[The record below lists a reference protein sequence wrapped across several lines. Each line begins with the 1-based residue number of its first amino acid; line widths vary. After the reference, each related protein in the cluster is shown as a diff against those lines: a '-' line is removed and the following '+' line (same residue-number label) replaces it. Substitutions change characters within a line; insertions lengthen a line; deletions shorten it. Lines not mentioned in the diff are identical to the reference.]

1 MGSTQAACSFLYV
14 SDSVISVCQYRFTD
28 HTDPQTHRNYR
39 STDPPTIPTQRLTDP
54 PYLCYYCPMPK
65 TSSVYVCQQCGYQSP
80 TFMGRCPEC
89 GTWNSLVEQIQK
101 SERRKTRNDSTQKS
115 EIINLQQLDK
125 QDYQRISTKI
135 EELDRVLG
143 GGIVAGSVVLVAG
156 DPGIGKS
163 TLLTQLA
170 LNMNSSH
177 DSRDTKNN
185 TNDVLRATS
194 NVLYV
199 AGEESAKQIKIR
211 ADRISPKADLAILN
225 EVDVDVIAGVIE
237 EFKPSLA
244 IIDSIQTLQTDDLNS
259 VAGSVGQVRES
270 AHRLQKLAKKLHI
283 PIFLV
288 GHVTKEGTI
297 AGPKTLEHLVDVVLS
312 LEGDSSSPTRILRAT
327 KNRFG
332 ATDEIGV
339 FEMVDQGIKEIK
351 NPSQFFLEQKVDAP
365 GSVVVALLNGVRPL
379 LVEIQALVTKSY
391 LPVPRRTGFGVD
403 INRLQLLVA
412 VLSKRLNLPLGDKD
426 VFVNVTGGVKINEP
440 AVDLGVCM
448 AIISSLKDQSIKP
461 KSCFIG
467 EVGLLGELRAV
478 RGTDKRSNEAKK
490 LGYTNIIS
498 PENAKSLDAALK
510 LSIVSAK

>member
-1 MGSTQAACSFLYV
+1 MG
-14 SDSVISVCQYRFTD
+14 
-28 HTDPQTHRNYR
+28 
-39 STDPPTIPTQRLTDP
+39 
-54 PYLCYYCPMPK
+54 K
-65 TSSVYVCQQCGYQSP
+65 
-80 TFMGRCPEC
+80 CPEC

-101 SERRKTRNDSTQKS
+101 SGNRIVNSKTTQKA
-115 EIINLQQLDK
+115 EIVNLQKLEN

-143 GGIVAGSVVLVAG
+143 GGIVSGSVVLVAG

-170 LNMNSSH
+170 LNLEK
-177 DSRDTKNN
+177 T
-185 TNDVLRATS
+185 
-194 NVLYV
+194 LYV
-199 AGEESAKQIKIR
+199 AGEESAKQIKLR
-211 ADRISPKADLAILN
+211 AERIKPKADLAALN
-225 EVDVDVIAGVIE
+225 EIDVDVIAGVIE

-270 AHRLQKLAKKLHI
+270 AHRLQQLAKKLHI

-312 LEGDSSSPTRILRAT
+312 LEGDSSNSTRILRAN

-339 FEMVDQGIKEIK
+339 FEMVEEGIKEIK

-365 GSVVVALLNGVRPL
+365 GSVVVALLNGARPI

-391 LPVPRRTGFGVD
+391 LPVPRRAGFGVD
-403 INRLQLLVA
+403 LNRLQLLVA

-440 AVDLGVCM
+440 AADLGVCM
-448 AIISSLKDQSIKP
+448 AIISSIKDQSIKP
-461 KSCFIG
+461 KTVFIG
-467 EVGLLGELRAV
+467 EVGLLGELRGV
-478 RGTDKRSNEAKK
+478 RGVEKRSNEAKK
-490 LGYTNIIS
+490 LGYINVIS
-498 PENAKSLDAALK
+498 PEKNKSLQDVLK
-510 LSIVSAK
+510 HSLAS